1 MTLVLQQI
9 QTLEELYQI
18 KELYISSFPAGQ
30 RDSFEGLRLQLDTEK
45 DCSIYQIKIENT
57 VAGFFTLWRFQGF
70 SYLEHIATM
79 PNFRCKGMGREVL
92 SLITSGQ
99 KTPLLLEIE
108 KPHDALSLRR
118 LRFYERNGFHLIP
131 VPYSNPCQDRNN
143 PGTELLLMVNK
154 PNLELETIQS
164 FVNTLY
170 RRVYH
175 LS

>member
-9 QTLEELYQI
+9 QTLEELYLI
-18 KELYISSFPAGQ
+18 KELYISSFPTGQ
-30 RDSFEGLRLQLDTEK
+30 RDSFEGLMLQFDTEK

-57 VAGFFTLWRFQGF
+57 VVGFFTLWRFTAF

-79 PNFRCKGMGREVL
+79 PNFRCKGMGKEVL

-108 KPHDALSLRR
+108 KPHDELSLRR

-131 VPYSNPCQDRNN
+131 VQYSHPCQDRNN
-143 PGTELLLMVNK
+143 PGAALLLMANR
-154 PNLELETIQS
+154 PDMELETLQG